1 MHRKILR
8 TSSPP
13 VPALTSNMTF
23 LQNESIHT
31 NIIVEGNDSLL
42 SFDRETIE

>member
-1 MHRKILR
+1 MHRKLSR

-31 NIIVEGNDSLL
+31 NNIVKGNDSLL
-42 SFDRETIE
+42 SFVRKTIE